1 MKKND
6 VIMGMLRY
14 SSYDIVLQEI
24 PNEVSLS
31 FTITGCG
38 LRCIGCHSE
47 YLWDKNNGEV
57 LTDELFVSLIK
68 KYEGMI
74 SCVLFMGGE
83 WHLEELLNKIKFV
96 NEIGLKTALY
106 TGLNDRQIERK
117 TPQLLTELNYLKTGR
132 WSERLGGL
140 NQPTTNQK
148 LRNLKTGEILNH
160 LFK

>member
-1 MKKND
+1 
-6 VIMGMLRY
+6 MLRY

-74 SCVLFMGGE
+74 SCVLFMGGVSALFLCAHVIQWLHE
-83 WHLEELLNKIKFV
+83 CEDFRCWAKGSTGTVEGDREKVFLPSRERACLP
-96 NEIGLKTALY
+96 KTL
-106 TGLNDRQIERK
+106 
-117 TPQLLTELNYLKTGR
+117 
-132 WSERLGGL
+132 
-140 NQPTTNQK
+140 
-148 LRNLKTGEILNH
+148 
-160 LFK
+160 

>member
-1 MKKND
+1 
-6 VIMGMLRY
+6 MGTLKY

-24 PNEVSLS
+24 PNEITLS

-38 LRCIGCHSE
+38 LRCVGCHSE
-47 YLWDKNNGEV
+47 YLWDKNNGEE
-57 LTDELFVSLIK
+57 LTNELFLSLLK

-83 WHLEELLNKIKFV
+83 WHLNELLEKIQFA
-96 NEIGLKTALY
+96 NELGLKTALY
-106 TGLNDRQIERK
+106 TGFNEKQIARK
-117 TPQLLTELNYLKTGR
+117 TPQLLTELHFLKTGK
-132 WSERLGGL
+132 WLESLGGL
-140 NQPTTNQK
+140 NNPTTNQR